1 MLKSAEVNPATRTP
15 SASSQ
20 TGCVVHAS
28 IAPAVTVVTLG
39 AAVVRRRTT

>member
-1 MLKSAEVNPATRTP
+1 MLKRAEVNPAIRTP

-28 IAPAVTVVTLG
+28 IAPTVRVVTLG
-39 AAVVRRRTT
+39 TAVVSRRTT